1 MVNSPGV
8 RMESVARRRVPA
20 SVSDFVFCCRSQV
33 TPLLKALDCGLA
45 AARLFA
51 LAQWPKDTSLPLPW
65 YYLIDRVET
74 QLWPGHVPPSS
85 RHRPGCRSHRLITT
99 PHSIV
104 LFFFRIPS
112 DQLDFHNF
120 ALRCATVIAES
131 IFFQIRYTIWF
142 VILSINK
149 KLKITR
155 HRLIYLLP
163 KMTNS

>member
-1 MVNSPGV
+1 MTLINMVNSPGV

-20 SVSDFVFCCRSQV
+20 SVSDFVFSCWSQV

-104 LFFFRIPS
+104 LFFSVSP
-112 DQLDFHNF
+112 
-120 ALRCATVIAES
+120 VIS
-131 IFFQIRYTIWF
+131 STFTTS
-142 VILSINK
+142 LSGVQQ
-149 KLKITR
+149 
-155 HRLIYLLP
+155 
-163 KMTNS
+163 